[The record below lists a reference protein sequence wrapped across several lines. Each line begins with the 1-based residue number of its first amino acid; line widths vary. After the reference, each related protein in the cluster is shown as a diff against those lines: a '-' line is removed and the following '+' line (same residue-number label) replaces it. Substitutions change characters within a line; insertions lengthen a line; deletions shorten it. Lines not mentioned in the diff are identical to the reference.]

1 MHGNHSNP
9 TKKVL
14 AGCDNGHIRLLD
26 LERLDKYSS
35 SADPSQS
42 RSPCDVA
49 TLYCFPT
56 VLESLTSVNV
66 NCTDEMCAASGY
78 AKNVVIY
85 DVRRGSVL
93 SVLKSI
99 ATEHI
104 NVVKFSPNN
113 PNLLAT
119 SSFDKRWHPR
129 RLGLYSSPTVG
140 DSSACVDLC

>member
-1 MHGNHSNP
+1 MNWSAQLYSLCAQGLSWLHGNHNNP
-9 TKKVL
+9 TRKVL

-26 LERLDKYSS
+26 LDRLDKYSCTANLGQDRS
-35 SADPSQS
+35 SS
-42 RSPCDVA
+42 RTTCDVA

-78 AKNVVIY
+78 AKNIVIY

-99 ATEHI
+99 AKEHI

-119 SSFDKRWHPR
+119 SSFDKR
-129 RLGLYSSPTVG
+129 
-140 DSSACVDLC
+140 